1 MPSEIRMITFSTGEL
16 IEAVHRSRKI
26 LNPPLPTG
34 MIESCRTEDKDG
46 VFLSM
51 TIRNKSDGSVH
62 EVNLNPETVAA
73 VLLQYCFFRRIPIPR
88 AAAKS
93 VQTASGNVTLVL
105 KTGQKA
111 ELEPAAAEPE
121 KEPAEPEKEATES
134 EKKAAEPKKK
144 AAEPEK
150 K

>member
-1 MPSEIRMITFSTGEL
+1 MPSEIRMITFSTSEL
-16 IEAVHRSRKI
+16 IDAVHRSRKI
-26 LNPPLPTG
+26 VNPPLPTG

-62 EVNLNPETVAA
+62 EVNLNPEMVAA

-93 VQTASGNVTLVL
+93 VQSASGNVTLVL

-111 ELEPAAAEPE
+111 EPEPAAAEPE
-121 KEPAEPEKEATES
+121 K
-134 EKKAAEPKKK
+134 K

-150 K
+150 KAAEPQEKATEPEKK